1 MNAEQVEFLI
11 SQYADGTIP
20 PTDRVALEAHLD
32 ANPDARRLV
41 DEYRELN
48 DLLRTAAPEVP
59 SFDFGAM
66 ASRINEAI
74 DDHNTSAEPI
84 RLRIP
89 WTRIGVGFAV
99 AASVL
104 LAIGIWLRPVGE
116 PARSNPTVAT
126 AGNGNHPGVI
136 RVAVLAPVDAR
147 LEYGPALQQI
157 RVGPPADLAH
167 SPVISE
173 AIVTRPN
180 TLFIAKADEP
190 AQDTP
195 RTLY

>member
-11 SQYADGTIP
+11 SQYADGTITP
-20 PTDRVALEAHLD
+20 ADRVALEGHLD

-59 SFDFGAM
+59 AFDFGAM
-66 ASRINEAI
+66 ASRINAAI
-74 DDHNTSAEPI
+74 DDHNTAAEPI
-84 RLRIP
+84 RLRLP
-89 WTRIGVGFAV
+89 WARVGAGLAV
-99 AASVL
+99 AACVL
-104 LAIGIWLRPVGE
+104 LAVGLWLRPAGE
-116 PARSNPTVAT
+116 PAPSNPTVAT
-126 AGNGNHPGVI
+126 TGNDRLGIV
-136 RVAVLAPVDAR
+136 RVAILAPEDAR

-157 RVGPPADLAH
+157 RIGPPADQTFSRAT
-167 SPVISE
+167 SE

>member
-11 SQYADGTIP
+11 SQYADGTITP
-20 PTDRVALEAHLD
+20 ADRVALEAHLD
-32 ANPDARRLV
+32 ANPEAGRLV

-59 SFDFGAM
+59 AFDFGAM
-66 ASRINEAI
+66 ASRINAAI
-74 DDHNTSAEPI
+74 DDHNIAAEPI

-104 LAIGIWLRPVGE
+104 LAIGIWLRPAGE
-116 PARSNPTVAT
+116 VTPSNPTVAT
-126 AGNGNHPGVI
+126 TGNNNQPGVI
-136 RVAVLAPVDAR
+136 RVAILAPDDAR

-157 RVGPPADLAH
+157 RIGPPADQAH
-167 SPVISE
+167 SPVVSE